1 MYVKN
6 VLVYARLLSITYKND
21 GRNIVKVGVNYSSEQ
36 KLLTEWV
43 IE

>member
-6 VLVYARLLSITYKND
+6 VLVYERLLSIAYKND
-21 GRNIVKVGVNYSSEQ
+21 GRKIVKVGVNYSSEQ
-36 KLLTEWV
+36 KQLTEWV

>member
-6 VLVYARLLSITYKND
+6 VLVYERLFSIAYKND
-21 GRNIVKVGVNYSSEQ
+21 GRKIVKVGVNYSSEQ
-36 KLLTEWV
+36 KQLTEWV